1 MPWSGGTFTPTNG
14 MFQGDTLWT
23 QAAAANENVRADRFD
38 SFSGDLALALN
49 NVLTRDGQ
57 NAPSSDLPMGG
68 HQHTNVADATDR
80 AHYAAYG
87 QVLDKTGEF
96 VAPADVGGTGDAI
109 TLTPTVAV
117 TALTAGLAYWF
128 VAKTLNT
135 GAVTV
140 AVSGLA
146 AVAIAK
152 RGSTGLAAGDL
163 PVGML
168 ALIIYDGTQ
177 FQLVNASPGPP
188 HEALSQTAYD
198 ALTTPGATTFY
209 FITG

>member
-1 MPWSGGTFTPTNG
+1 MPWSGGTFTPSNG
-14 MFQGDTLWT
+14 PYQGATLWA
-23 QAAAANENVRADRFD
+23 QAAAAGEDVRADRFD
-38 SFSGDLALALN
+38 SAWSDLAGAMN

-57 NAPSSDLPMGG
+57 NAPSSNLPMGG
-68 HQHTNVADATDR
+68 NRHTNVADATDR

-87 QVLDKTGEF
+87 QVLDATGAF
-96 VAPADVGGTGDAI
+96 VAPAGVGGTGDAI
-109 TLTPTVAV
+109 TLMPTVAV
-117 TALTAGLAYWF
+117 TTLTAGLAYRF
-128 VAKTLNT
+128 VVKALNT

-140 AVSGLA
+140 AVSALA
-146 AVAIAK
+146 PVAIAK
-152 RGSTGLAAGDL
+152 RGSTGLAASDL

-188 HEALSQTAYD
+188 HVVLSQAAYD
-198 ALTTPGATTFY
+198 ALATKDAATFY